1 MKRILLIISSLAVLI
16 GSVGCDMDLRPA
28 GTVDPNNAI
37 ETITDAENFREGM
50 YVLMRSTV
58 GGTYASVDEIRSD
71 LFHATS
77 SFNNNGGT
85 MYNWIQV
92 SSDGDASTLWANS
105 YYVIGDVNYF
115 LQKISQLDLSEWS
128 QESIDS
134 LNTWKGEAY
143 FIRAYHHME
152 LAEKFC
158 LSYVGNEQSFGI
170 PYITTYS
177 PSSNPSSY
185 PSRGTLENTFSNI
198 LKDLD
203 SAASYLESVPGVR
216 GSERITAD
224 AVTALQARVALEMGD
239 YTLAAEKAGELVNSG
254 RYPLVSG
261 EDAFKS
267 MWLNDSDD
275 ESILQ
280 LYADRNELGASYD
293 YTYLGYSTEK
303 EVFQPYYV
311 PEQWVIDLYDP
322 DDYRFRNLFMQDS
335 LQVAGGLS
343 VTDVY
348 MFSKFQGNA
357 ALRTGVAWNY
367 QIEPKV
373 FRIAEMY
380 LICAEAAA
388 QGGGGDPLEYINQL
402 RASRN
407 ADVVTSV
414 PGDVLDLILEER
426 VRELIGEGFRIQDLK
441 RLHRSLKRGAAQ
453 DESIIYQ
460 PSLNQDAFQRDYT
473 DPRMLYPIPQAEIDA
488 NPQIAGQQNEG
499 YN

>member
-105 YYVIGDVNYF
+105 YYVIGDVNFF

-198 LKDLD
+198 LRDLD

-280 LYADRNELGASYD
+280 LYSDRNELGASYD

-322 DDYRFRNLFMQDS
+322 NDFRFRNYFMQDS

-367 QIEPKV
+367 RIEPKV

-407 ADVVTSV
+407 AEVVTSV

-441 RLHRSLKRGAAQ
+441 RLHRSLQRGAAQ

-460 PSLNQDAFQRDYT
+460 PSLNQAAFQRDYT